1 MPLVPFC
8 FGRSSLKRGVLRL
21 FEPLFAGKSELDI
34 QDYATGKMLSDNVM
48 NE

>member
-1 MPLVPFC
+1 MPLVPSC

-21 FEPLFAGKSELDI
+21 FQPLFAGKSELDI
-34 QDYATGKMLSDNVM
+34 RDYAMGKMLSNNVM